1 MGNVFSKF
9 FVSFGMT
16 KKNNGLPAPAELQ
29 DSSVEGLG
37 SATCSV
43 KPYKT
48 IASFDISIDEPRYTG
63 AIPDASIKFYP
74 INKKR
79 K

>member
-9 FVSFGMT
+9 FVSFGLA
-16 KKNNGLPAPAELQ
+16 KKNKGLPAP
-29 DSSVEGLG
+29 VETASTVAQGLDAP
-37 SATCSV
+37 SYSV

-48 IASFDISIDEPRYTG
+48 IASFDLSIDEPKYSG

-74 INKKR
+74 INKK
-79 K
+79 

>member
-9 FVSFGMT
+9 FVSFGLA
-16 KKNNGLPAPAELQ
+16 KKNKGLPAPAE
-29 DSSVEGLG
+29 DF
-37 SATCSV
+37 SALVQGTDAPVYSV

-48 IASFDISIDEPRYTG
+48 IASFDLSIDEPRYSG

-74 INKKR
+74 VNKK
-79 K
+79 